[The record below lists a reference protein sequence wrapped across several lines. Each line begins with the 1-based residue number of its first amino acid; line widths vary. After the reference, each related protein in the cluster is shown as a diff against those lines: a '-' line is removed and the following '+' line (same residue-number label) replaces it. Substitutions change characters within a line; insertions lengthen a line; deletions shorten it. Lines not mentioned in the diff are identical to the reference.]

1 MPGRVLMASWLFPPH
16 SSIGAKRAWR
26 FARHLPT
33 MGWLPTVLS
42 RRVPPPGSF
51 DASDWTLPPEVTL
64 SPTYDAAWMSLL
76 ADRGARAVA
85 RPSSHQ
91 APADALQRSLSARLQ
106 ERWDRFLDAVV
117 PMETAIIHAPH
128 ASRELDR
135 LLPSHDLLWTTSYPY
150 HTHAIGLSAARRHRR
165 PWVADLR
172 DPWTPNWVHRRKFA
186 PVRSI
191 EARYERAV
199 FEAADA
205 IVVTTETLASLERER
220 FPHWAGKIH
229 CVHNAFDG
237 EPSPPR
243 LASPGD
249 GPQRWV
255 HFGNVYGPWSLETV
269 FRAMAQR
276 PGRVVLD
283 NHGKLSDRDRDLAA
297 SLGLRDAVRVMPTL
311 PFEEGMERL
320 RAADALVLA
329 AWNHPDAGL
338 YLQGKLYDYL
348 RAGRPIVAES
358 AQREVG
364 DIVRRT
370 GAGHVIAPGD
380 VSAVTAVIDG
390 TAGEPA
396 RNESAVR
403 YFSAAEAS
411 ARLAAIFDRVTGR
424 TAG

>member
-26 FARHLPT
+26 FARHLPSL
-33 MGWLPTVLS
+33 GWRPTVLS

-76 ADRGARAVA
+76 ADRGARAVDRSA
-85 RPSSHQ
+85 TQPIAAEALRRPL
-91 APADALQRSLSARLQ
+91 AARLQ
-106 ERWDRFLDAVV
+106 ERWDRFVDAVV

-128 ASRELDR
+128 AARELDR

-150 HTHAIGLSAARRHRR
+150 HTHAIGLAAARRHRR

-172 DPWTPNWVHRRKFA
+172 DPWTPNWVHRRKSA
-186 PVRSI
+186 PVRAI

-199 FEAADA
+199 YEAADA
-205 IVVTTETLASLERER
+205 IVVTTETLAALDRER
-220 FPHWAGKIH
+220 FPQWAGKIH
-229 CVHNAFDG
+229 CVHNSFDG
-237 EPSPPR
+237 EAIEPAARTTPE
-243 LASPGD
+243 
-249 GPQRWV
+249 GPARWV

-269 FRAMAQR
+269 FRAMARR
-276 PGRVVLD
+276 PGRVLLD

-297 SLGLRDAVRVMPTL
+297 SLGLTASVRVLPTL
-311 PFEEGMERL
+311 PFAEGMARL
-320 RAADALVLA
+320 QAADALVLA

-338 YLQGKLYDYL
+338 FLQGKLYDYL

-358 AQREVG
+358 AQREVC

-380 VSAVTAVIDG
+380 ADAMTAVIDG
-390 TAGEPA
+390 AAVVPTRDAA
-396 RNESAVR
+396 AVR

-411 ARLAAIFDRVTGR
+411 GRLAAIFDDLMRR
-424 TAG
+424 R

>member
-26 FARHLPT
+26 FARHLPSH
-33 MGWLPTVLS
+33 GWLPTVLC

-64 SPTYDAAWMSLL
+64 SPTYDAAVMSVL
-76 ADRGARAVA
+76 ADRGARTID
-85 RPSSHQ
+85 RTSSN
-91 APADALQRSLSARLQ
+91 DVVRERLRRSLGARIS
-106 ERWDRFLDAVV
+106 ERWDRFVDAVV

-128 ASRELDR
+128 AAGELDR

-150 HTHAIGLSAARRHRR
+150 HTHAIGLRAARRHGR

-172 DPWTPNWVHRRKFA
+172 DPWTPNWVHRRKYA

-191 EARYERAV
+191 EARVERAV
-199 FEAADA
+199 YEAADA
-205 IVVTTETLASLERER
+205 VVVTTETLAALDRER
-220 FPHWAGKIH
+220 FPRWAGKIH
-229 CVHNAFDG
+229 CVHNSYDG
-237 EPSPPR
+237 EARPAAAP
-243 LASPGD
+243 ADD

-269 FRAMAQR
+269 FRAMARR

-283 NHGKLSDRDRDLAA
+283 NHGKLSDRDRDLAD
-297 SLGLRDAVRVMPTL
+297 SLGLSESVRVRPAL
-311 PFEEGMERL
+311 PFEEGMRRL
-320 RAADALVLA
+320 ESAHALVLA

-358 AQREVG
+358 SQREVV
-364 DIVRRT
+364 DIIRRT
-370 GAGHVIAPGD
+370 GAGVVVAPGD
-380 VSAVTAVIDG
+380 VDAVVSVIDG
-390 TAGEPA
+390 AGAAPSRDEA
-396 RNESAVR
+396 AVR
-403 YFSAAEAS
+403 YFSAAEATG
-411 ARLAAIFDRVTGR
+411 RLAAIFDGVTQR
-424 TAG
+424 R

>member
-26 FARHLPT
+26 FARHLPAY
-33 MGWLPTVLS
+33 GWLPTVLS

-64 SPTYDAAWMSLL
+64 SPTYDAAWMSVL
-76 ADRGARAVA
+76 ADRGARAVDRTSPHDPA
-85 RPSSHQ
+85 AEALRRPL
-91 APADALQRSLSARLQ
+91 AARLQ
-106 ERWDRFLDAVV
+106 ERWDRLLDAVV

-128 ASRELDR
+128 AARELDR
-135 LLPSHDLLWTTSYPY
+135 LLPAHDLLWTTSYPY

-191 EARYERAV
+191 EAHYEQAV
-199 FEAADA
+199 YAAADA
-205 IVVTTETLASLERER
+205 IVVTTETLAALDRAR
-220 FPHWAGKIH
+220 FPRWAGKIH
-229 CVHNAFDG
+229 CVHNSFDEGG
-237 EPSPPR
+237 E
-243 LASPGD
+243 AV
-249 GPQRWV
+249 GPTEGAAGAPLRWV

-269 FRAMAQR
+269 FRAMARR

-297 SLGLRDAVRVMPTL
+297 SLGLSDAVRVRPTL
-311 PFEEGMERL
+311 PFDEGMARL

-348 RAGRPIVAES
+348 RAARPIVAES
-358 AQREVG
+358 AQPEIG
-364 DIVRRT
+364 DILRRT
-370 GAGHVIAPGD
+370 GAGYVIAPGD
-380 VSAVTAVIDG
+380 VEAVTAVIDG
-390 TAGEPA
+390 TATQPSRDEA
-396 RNESAVR
+396 AVK
-403 YFSAAEAS
+403 YFSAGEAS
-411 ARLAAIFDRVTGR
+411 GRLAAIFDDVTR
-424 TAG
+424 RR

>member
-26 FARHLPT
+26 FARHLPAL
-33 MGWLPTVLS
+33 GWLPTVLS

-76 ADRGARAVA
+76 ADRGARAVV
-85 RPSSHQ
+85 RPSSQQ
-91 APADALQRSLSARLQ
+91 ASADALQRPLSARLQ

-205 IVVTTETLASLERER
+205 IVVTTETLASMERER
-220 FPHWAGKIH
+220 FPQWAGKIH

-243 LASPGD
+243 PASPGG
-249 GPQRWV
+249 GPLRWV

-269 FRAMAQR
+269 FRAMARR

-311 PFEEGMERL
+311 PFEEGMARL

-348 RAGRPIVAES
+348 SAGRPIVAES

-380 VSAVTAVIDG
+380 VAAMTAVIDG
-390 TAGEPA
+390 TSGEPA
-396 RNESAVR
+396 RDESAVR

-411 ARLAAIFDRVTGR
+411 ARLAAIFDSVTGR
-424 TAG
+424 KAG

>member
-26 FARHLPT
+26 FARHLPSL
-33 MGWLPTVLS
+33 GWRPTVLS

-76 ADRGARAVA
+76 ADRGARAVDRSA
-85 RPSSHQ
+85 SQPITAEALRRPL
-91 APADALQRSLSARLQ
+91 AARLL
-106 ERWDRFLDAVV
+106 ERWDRFVDAVV

-128 ASRELDR
+128 AARELDR

-150 HTHAIGLSAARRHRR
+150 HTHAIGLTAARRHRR

-172 DPWTPNWVHRRKFA
+172 DPWTPNWVHRRKSA
-186 PVRSI
+186 PVRAI

-199 FEAADA
+199 YAGADA
-205 IVVTTETLASLERER
+205 VVVTTETLAALDRER
-220 FPHWAGKIH
+220 FPQWAAKIH
-229 CVHNAFDG
+229 CVHNSFDG
-237 EPSPPR
+237 EALEPVASTPPE
-243 LASPGD
+243 
-249 GPQRWV
+249 GPARWV

-269 FRAMAQR
+269 FRAMARR
-276 PGRVVLD
+276 PGRVLLD

-297 SLGLRDAVRVMPTL
+297 SLGLTASVRVLPTL
-311 PFEEGMERL
+311 PFAEGMARL
-320 RAADALVLA
+320 HAADALVLA

-338 YLQGKLYDYL
+338 FLQGKLYDYL

-380 VSAVTAVIDG
+380 VDAMTAVIDG
-390 TAGEPA
+390 AAALPA
-396 RNESAVR
+396 RDAAAVR

-411 ARLAAIFDRVTGR
+411 GRLAAIFDDVMRR
-424 TAG
+424 R